1 MASIFNAL
9 HIGYSGL
16 NAAQIGIDT
25 TGHNISNAETEG
37 YTRQRVVTSAAISTN
52 SNVGERGNGVKV
64 TEITRIFDSFVNA
77 RYQTASQNKEYSDT
91 LKKNLEE
98 LSSYFPDIENVGIK
112 QDLQNY
118 FNSWQ
123 SLAANPNNTAIKVDL
138 AQKTQVLTQHLAS
151 TRSQISG
158 LQTSV
163 DGQIKVKVD
172 EVNRIGQQIAEINKS
187 INVAESDGIS
197 NANDLRDQRGVLEMS
212 LKKLIGASVFTG
224 NIQSN
229 MPVDSNIAIE
239 NGTYNVQVGGFNLV
253 DGSSFHPIGMD
264 SKDNSGN
271 FNDLYYERQDGIR
284 FAIGDKVT
292 GGSIGAMLELRG
304 SILGTNGVFENGF
317 LQETMNSLD
326 VFSKGLI
333 ESTNNIYAQT
343 ATSSMQSNVLSFSD
357 NQTLLSTDENFKE
370 GTFDLVAYDINGNEV
385 ARRSVNINTSTVID
399 NASATNL
406 LTDGVTP
413 NSIAEQLKAQK
424 DDNHDNSA
432 LNDIDDMINPTFAS
446 TSNVFSISM
455 KGQYASAG
463 YTFAIQDHGTNFAGV
478 TGMSRFLDGSSAKN
492 ITLNASL
499 QSNASEI
506 RAFKAPSDGGND
518 TALDMVQLQF
528 SSVDFKEGYN
538 KSSSDTIYGRFDNLV
553 TKVGT
558 RTNAVISNNDT
569 ITAQY
574 NAVKQEQDSISKV
587 SIDEEMANLIRYQTS
602 YGAAAKV
609 ITTIDQMMT
618 TLLGIK
624 Q

>member
-37 YTRQRVVTSAAISTN
+37 YTRQRVVTSAAISTS

-64 TEITRIFDSFVNA
+64 TEITRIFDSFVNG
-77 RYQTASQNKEYSDT
+77 RYETASQNKEYSDT

-98 LSSYFPDIENVGIK
+98 LSSYFPDIANVGIK

-118 FNSWQ
+118 FNAWQ
-123 SLAANPNNTAIKVDL
+123 SLAANPNNTAVKVDL
-138 AQKTQVLTQHLAS
+138 AQKTQVLTQHLS
-151 TRSQISG
+151 QTRSQISA
-158 LQTSV
+158 LQSSL
-163 DGQIKVKVD
+163 DSQIKVNVD
-172 EVNRIGQQIAEINKS
+172 EVNRIGQQIADINKA
-187 INVAESDGIS
+187 INVAESDGVS

-224 NIQSN
+224 YIQSN

-239 NGTYNVQVGGFNLV
+239 NGTYNVQVGGFNIV
-253 DGSSFHPIGMD
+253 DGASFHPIGMD
-264 SKDNSGN
+264 SKDNAGN
-271 FNDLYYERQDGIR
+271 FNDIYYERQDGSR
-284 FAIGDKVT
+284 FPIGEKVT

-304 SILGTNGVFENGF
+304 SRLGADGVFENGF
-317 LQETMNSLD
+317 LQETMNNLD
-326 VFSKGLI
+326 VFANGLI
-333 ESTNNIYAQT
+333 ESTNNIYAKA
-343 ATSSMQSNVLSFSD
+343 ATSSMQSNSLSFND
-357 NQTLLSTDENFKE
+357 QQALLSTDENFKA
-370 GTFDLVAYDINGNEV
+370 GTFDVVAYDIDGNEV
-385 ARRSVNINTSTVID
+385 ARRSVSINVSTVID

-406 LTDGVTP
+406 LTDGVTK

-424 DDNHDNSA
+424 DDTGDNNS
-432 LNDIDDMINPTFAS
+432 LNDIDDMISPTFS
-446 TSNVFSISM
+446 TQGNIFSISM

-463 YTFAIQDHGTNFAGV
+463 YTFAIEDNGTNFAGV
-478 TGMSRFLDGSSAKN
+478 TGVSRFFDGNNAKN

-499 QSNASEI
+499 QSNVSSI
-506 RAFKAPSDGGND
+506 RAFKAPSDGDNN

-528 SSVDFKEGYN
+528 ASVDFKQGYN
-538 KSSSDTIYGRFDNLV
+538 KSSLDTIYGRFDNLV
-553 TKVGT
+553 TQVGT
-558 RTNAVISNNDT
+558 RTNAVISNNDSV
-569 ITAQY
+569 TAQF
-574 NAVKQEQDSISKV
+574 NAIKQERDSISKV

-602 YGAAAKV
+602 YGAAAKL